1 MSKGIVGCRR
11 LPGQR
16 KPTLPVRFIRY
27 NNVWVFGCE
36 MLVEGPVLAPGEA
49 GCGGWVECLE
59 GEERGKE
66 ESGVVT
72 EESK

>member
-1 MSKGIVGCRR
+1 MLG
-11 LPGQR
+11 
-16 KPTLPVRFIRY
+16 F
-27 NNVWVFGCE
+27 FGCE